1 MAYKDLRAF
10 LAALEGAGQLHRID
24 AAVDSYLEIAE
35 ITDRV
40 SKRLGPALLFT
51 RVKGSAFPVL
61 TNAFGSYRRME
72 LALETDS
79 LDAPGEKI
87 RRLLGAENYLTLV
100 DKLKALPRLAGLA
113 ACLPVPA
120 ARGAWQEI
128 EAAPDLTQLP
138 ALQCWPEDGG
148 RYLTLPVVCTMDP
161 ETGAQ
166 NYGVYRMQVFGRRTA
181 GMHWHLHKDG
191 RSIYEK
197 YKKLGGR
204 MPVSV
209 AVGCDP
215 AVTYAATAP
224 LPPGVD
230 EMLLAGFLRGR
241 PVSMTKSVLSDVR
254 VPANCEFLLE
264 GYVDLD
270 ELREEGP
277 FGDHTGYY
285 SEKAPY
291 PVFHLKRLF
300 HRADP
305 IYQATLVGR
314 PPMEDCYMAKAT
326 ERIFLPFL
334 QAVCPDIRDMDLPIE
349 GVFHNCAVV
358 SIRKR
363 YPGQA
368 AKVMHALWG
377 LGQMMYQK
385 LIVVVDEDVDP
396 HNRSEVLWRVFN
408 NIDPSRDLLITPGP
422 LDALDHASPT
432 RHFGSRMGVDATRK
446 LPEEG
451 HPRPW
456 PADLSRPAEL
466 QRLVRERWGE
476 YGFQSGGPVVRK
488 VRPNR

>member
-10 LAALEGAGQLHRID
+10 LAALERAGQLHRID
-24 AAVDSYLEIAE
+24 AEVDGYLEIAE

-51 RVKGSAFPVL
+51 RVRGSAFPVL

-72 LALETDS
+72 LALEADS
-79 LDAPGEKI
+79 LDQPGEKI
-87 RRLLGAENYLTLV
+87 RRLLNSENYQTLG
-100 DKLKALPRLAGLA
+100 DKIKSLPRLAGLA

-120 ARGAWQEI
+120 AHGVWQEV
-128 EAAPDLTQLP
+128 EAIPDLTQLP

-191 RSIYEK
+191 RAVYEK
-197 YKKLGGR
+197 YKKRGGR

-209 AVGCDP
+209 AIGCDP
-215 AVTYAATAP
+215 VVTYAATAP
-224 LPPGVD
+224 LPPGLD
-230 EMLLAGFLRGR
+230 EMLLAGFLRSR
-241 PVSMTKSVLSDVR
+241 PVPMTRSTLSDVR
-254 VPANCEFLLE
+254 APANCEFLLE
-264 GYVDLD
+264 GYVETD

-300 HRADP
+300 HRTHP
-305 IYQATLVGR
+305 VYQATLVGR

-334 QAVCPDIRDMDLPIE
+334 QMVCPDIRDMDLPIE

-358 SIRKR
+358 SIHKR

-385 LIVVVDEDVDP
+385 MIVVVDGDVNP

-408 NIDPSRDLLITPGP
+408 NIDPGRDLLVTPGP
-422 LDALDHASPT
+422 LDALDHASPV
-432 RHFGSRMGVDATRK
+432 RHYGSRLGIDATRK

-456 PADLSRPAEL
+456 PADLTRPAEL
-466 QRLVRERWGE
+466 TRLVKERWGE
-476 YGFQSGGPVVRK
+476 YGFKGRGPAG
-488 VRPNR
+488 

>member
-1 MAYKDLRAF
+1 MAYKDLHAF
-10 LAALEGAGQLHRID
+10 AAALDKAGQLHRVE
-24 AAVDSYLEIAE
+24 AEVDSYLEIAE

-61 TNAFGSYRRME
+61 TNAFGSYHRME
-72 LALETDS
+72 LALDTPR
-79 LDAPGEKI
+79 LDDLGKKI
-87 RRLLGAENYLTLV
+87 RRLIHSENYLTFL
-100 DKLKALPRLAGLA
+100 DKVKAVPRLAGLTA
-113 ACLPVPA
+113 ALPLPVSS
-120 ARGAWQEI
+120 GVWQEA
-128 EAAPDLTQLP
+128 EEVPDLTRLP
-138 ALQCWPEDGG
+138 ALYCWPEDGG
-148 RYLTLPVVCTMDP
+148 RFLTLPVVCLRDP
-161 ETGAQ
+161 ETGVH
-166 NYGVYRMQVFGRRTA
+166 NYGVYRMQVYGRRTA

-191 RSIYEK
+191 RALAEK
-197 YKKLGGR
+197 YKRLGGR

-209 AVGCDP
+209 AIGCDP

-224 LPPGVD
+224 LPPGID

-241 PVSMTKSVLSDVR
+241 PVPLAKSTCSDIR

-264 GYVDLD
+264 GYVDL
-270 ELREEGP
+270 EETREEGP

-291 PVFHLKRLF
+291 PVFHLKRL
-300 HRADP
+300 HRRNHP
-305 IYQATLVGR
+305 IYQATVVGR
-314 PPMEDCYMAKAT
+314 PPMEDCYLAKAT

-334 QAVCPDIRDMDLPIE
+334 QLICPDIRDLDLPIE

-385 LIVVVDEDVDP
+385 MIVVVDEDVDP

-408 NIDPSRDLLITPGP
+408 NIDPGRDLQISPGP

-432 RHFGSRMGVDATRK
+432 RHFGSRLGIDATRK

-456 PADLSRPAEL
+456 PADLIRPPET
-466 QRLVRERWGE
+466 RRMVRERWAE
-476 YGFQSGGPVVRK
+476 YGFGSLKRQK
-488 VRPNR
+488 